1 VGAFGKTDNKGSCS
15 NLAPPRTSTD
25 VPVINSR
32 RGLDSKCTLSFLGTA
47 YSPIDYIQRSSNE
60 NSPSALRNGVFA
72 MNPDGSGLTHLAPL
86 SKFHH
91 DLYPSYSPDGTK
103 IAFVSDRFSTDITEF
118 TYGTF
123 DIVTMNVDGSNL
135 TDVAPGVGFCPDDG
149 NCVDALWGANP

>member
-1 VGAFGKTDNKGSCS
+1 
-15 NLAPPRTSTD
+15 
-25 VPVINSR
+25 
-32 RGLDSKCTLSFLGTA
+32 
-47 YSPIDYIQRSSNE
+47 
-60 NSPSALRNGVFA
+60 